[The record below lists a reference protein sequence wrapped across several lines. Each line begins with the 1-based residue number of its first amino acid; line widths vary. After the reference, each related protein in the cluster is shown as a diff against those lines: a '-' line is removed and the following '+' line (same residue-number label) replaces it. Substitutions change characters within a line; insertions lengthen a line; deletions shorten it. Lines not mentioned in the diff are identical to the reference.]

1 MIDVILA
8 LVLIGLWFYGI
19 IDCARTN
26 QESVRSLPKWAWLL
40 ILIVFQS
47 FGAIAWL
54 IAGRPKSAPGSNVKA
69 RRASKR
75 IIPPDDNP
83 DFLSKL

>member
-1 MIDVILA
+1 MIDAILA
-8 LVLIGLWFYGI
+8 VVLIGLWFFGI

-26 QESVRSLPKWAWLL
+26 QDSVRSLPKWAWLL

-47 FGAIAWL
+47 LGAIAWL
-54 IAGRPKSAPGSNVKA
+54 IAGRPKATATGKVKS
-69 RRASKR
+69 RRSGKR